1 MKACRVHRF
10 GSPEVILFEDVP
22 RPEPSA
28 DELLVRVVA
37 AGVGP
42 WDAWI
47 RAGKSALP
55 QPLPLT
61 LGSDFSGKVVG
72 IGRGVRGFSLD
83 EDAYGATNKRFT
95 GAYAEFAVATASMAA
110 KKPRTLT
117 HRDAASIPVVAVT
130 AYQMLFDHARVE
142 AGQRVLIHGAAGNV
156 GAFAVDLARAR
167 GAHVIGTDVKTGL
180 GSATGLAAER
190 LIDTTTT
197 RFEDVAGSVDA
208 VIDTVGGD
216 LQTRSF
222 SVLKPGGVLVSSVSE
237 PDAKLAADRGVRA
250 LFMLV
255 DVTTGALTQ
264 IADLLDAGALRPRVG
279 STIPLSEARAAHE
292 MLEGLRPRD
301 PGKIVL
307 LVG

>member
-1 MKACRVHRF
+1 MKACRVHHF
-10 GSPEVILFEDVP
+10 GPPEVIAFEDVP
-22 RPEPSA
+22 RPEPA
-28 DELLVRVVA
+28 PDELLVRIIA

-42 WDAWI
+42 WDAWV

-72 IGRGVRGFSLD
+72 
-83 EDAYGATNKRFT
+83 
-95 GAYAEFAVATASMAA
+95 
-110 KKPRTLT
+110 
-117 HRDAASIPVVAVT
+117 
-130 AYQMLFDHARVE
+130 
-142 AGQRVLIHGAAGNV
+142 
-156 GAFAVDLARAR
+156 AFAVDLARAR
-167 GAHVIGTDVKTGL
+167 GAHVIGTEVTSSVR
-180 GSATGLAAER
+180 SASGPGAEQ
-190 LIDTTTT
+190 LIDTTAT

-216 LQTRSF
+216 LQARSF

-237 PDAKLAADRGVRA
+237 PDAKLAAARSVRA

-255 DVTTGALTQ
+255 NVTTAALTQ
-264 IADLLDAGALRPRVG
+264 IAELLDAGALRPRVG
-279 STIPLSEARAAHE
+279 STFPLSEARAAHE